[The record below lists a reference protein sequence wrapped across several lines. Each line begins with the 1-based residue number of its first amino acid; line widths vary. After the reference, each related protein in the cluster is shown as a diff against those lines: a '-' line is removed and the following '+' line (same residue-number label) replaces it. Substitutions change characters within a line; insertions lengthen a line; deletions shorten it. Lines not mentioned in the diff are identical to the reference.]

1 MRDLL
6 DAADRVLSFVET
18 ERAEVYAI
26 RHRTRLIRIGAGRIV
41 HGPVDITRIEVAVR
55 LFDRG
60 KIGIASTGSLD
71 NDALSR
77 MVEAAAFSLA
87 SADPVSP
94 MWEPTPAD
102 ESIEVESPPLE
113 FDEGRMFAAAKGLIS
128 LGGRLDAE
136 AAGVISTTETSIVF
150 GNLNGLLST
159 FSGQTGLLKLM
170 LRDGRLEVMERV
182 SVLPG
187 NVPDVE
193 GLLDS
198 LGRRFSQL
206 RSAPHLGTL
215 EGDVPVVLMPAA
227 VSEMI
232 SIIGFLSFSGE
243 AARKG
248 YSKPYMLKGSQIASD
263 LITIRDDHTHPL
275 QASMPFDFEGRR
287 RRVVSLVD
295 GGIARGVVHSG
306 FTAAALGE
314 EPTGHALPF
323 SSYFMPGPLPLH
335 LVIDAGDGGD
345 IVSQVDDAVVVSAFH
360 YVNAFLDPVNV
371 RGTGLSRFG
380 TYRVKG
386 GKIVGVYDNS
396 RFLQGFWDALMD
408 VRAVGSVQVPV
419 PTEWRGVVVSPPLYI
434 EKFHFGA

>member
-26 RHRTRLIRIGAGRIV
+26 RQRTRLIRIGAGRIV
-41 HGPVDITRIEVAVR
+41 HGPVDITRVEVAVR
-55 LFDRG
+55 LFEGGR
-60 KIGIASTGSLD
+60 IGTASTESLAD
-71 NDALSR
+71 DALSR

-94 MWEPTPAD
+94 MWDSTPAEESLED
-102 ESIEVESPPLE
+102 EAPPLE
-113 FDEGRMFAAAKGLIS
+113 FSEESMFAAARGLIT
-128 LGGRLDAE
+128 LGQRLDAE

-150 GNLNGLLST
+150 GNLDGLLST
-159 FSGQTGLLKLM
+159 FTGQTGLVKLM
-170 LRDGRLEVMERV
+170 LRDGRLEVMQKV
-182 SVLPG
+182 AVLPG
-187 NVPDVE
+187 SVPDVD

-198 LGRRFSQL
+198 LADRFSQL
-206 RSAPHLGTL
+206 RQAPRLGVL
-215 EGDVPVVLMPAA
+215 EGDVPVVLMPPA
-227 VSEMI
+227 VAELI
-232 SIIGFLSFSGE
+232 STISFLSFSGE

-248 YSKPYMLKGSQIASD
+248 YSKAYMLKGSQIASS
-263 LITIRDDHTHPL
+263 LITIRDDHTHPM
-275 QASMPFDFEGRR
+275 QAAMPFDFEGRR
-287 RRVVSLVD
+287 RRVVPLVED
-295 GGIARGVVHSG
+295 GVARGVVHSG

-323 SSYFMPGPLPLH
+323 RAYFMPGPMPMH
-335 LVIDAGDGGD
+335 LVVNAGNTRD
-345 IVSQVDDAVVVSAFH
+345 ILAEVGDAVVVSDFH

-380 TYRVKG
+380 TYRVRG

-408 VRAVGSVQVPV
+408 VKAVGATQVPV
-419 PTEWRGVVVSPPLYI
+419 PTDWGGVVVAPPLYI